1 MIIWFASGNTH
12 KKTELKEILSS
23 TLPPAMSWDLHTPS
37 DMEIDFS
44 PEETGST
51 FLQNSLIKAAALY
64 RLLAEKGILRAGDS
78 IIADDSGI
86 CVDALNGRP
95 GIYSARYCGAQ
106 NESCAN
112 LSDAERNTILLA
124 ELNAVQN
131 NPVRTGRYICAM
143 VLYYNA
149 NRFFSAQETLEG
161 ELVRTE
167 LEAAGKK
174 GFGYDPIFYIPE
186 LCRTAAEL
194 STEEKNRISHRGKA
208 GKAIAQFLSTQICN
222 KAHV

>member
-1 MIIWFASGNTH
+1 MVIWFASGNTH
-12 KKTELKEILSS
+12 KKMELKEILSIA
-23 TLPPAMSWDLHTPS
+23 LPRMKWDLRIPS
-37 DMEIDFS
+37 DTGIDFS

-51 FLQNSLIKAAALY
+51 FLENALIKAAALY
-64 RLLAEKGILRAGDS
+64 RLLDEKGILRAGDS

-86 CVDALNGRP
+86 CVDTLDGRP
-95 GIYSARYCGAQ
+95 GIYSARYCGAN
-106 NESCAN
+106 NESRVN
-112 LSDAERNTILLA
+112 LSDAERNALLLA

-131 NPVRTGRYICAM
+131 NQVRTSRYICAM
-143 VLYYNA
+143 VLYYNT

-161 ELVRTE
+161 ELVKTE
-167 LEAAGKK
+167 LDAAGKK

-208 GKAIAQFLSTQICN
+208 GKAIAQFLSMQICN

>member
-1 MIIWFASGNTH
+1 MVIWFASGNTH
-12 KKTELKEILSS
+12 KKMELKEILSS
-23 TLPPAMSWDLHTPS
+23 ALPPAMDWDLRIPS
-37 DMEIDFS
+37 DTGIDFS

-51 FLQNSLIKAAALY
+51 FLQNALIKAAALY
-64 RLLAEKGILRAGDS
+64 RLLDEKGILHPEDS

-86 CVDALNGRP
+86 CVDALDGRP

-106 NESCAN
+106 NKSRAN
-112 LSDAERNTILLA
+112 LSDAERNALLLA
-124 ELNAVQN
+124 ELNAVKN
-131 NPVRTGRYICAM
+131 NPARTGRYICAM
-143 VLYYNA
+143 VLCYNT
-149 NRFFSAQETLEG
+149 NRFFSVQETLEG
-161 ELVRTE
+161 ELVKTE

-208 GKAIAQFLSTQICN
+208 GKTIAQLLASQICN